1 VSEGKSRGNPTA
13 RQGLVVS
20 TKMEKT
26 AVVQVERRFQHPLYK
41 RMLRQRKKYLSH
53 DPGGV
58 CHIGDWVEIV
68 ESRPMSRRKR
78 WRVRQVLRKAVQ
90 A

>member
-1 VSEGKSRGNPTA
+1 MSVEKGRRHQTV
-13 RQGLVVS
+13 RQGKVVS

-26 AVVQVERRFQHPLYK
+26 AVVQVERRVQHPLYK
-41 RMLRQRKKYLSH
+41 KMLRRRKKYLSH

-68 ESRPMSRRKR
+68 EARPLSRRKR

-90 A
+90 G

>member
-1 VSEGKSRGNPTA
+1 MSEEKGRRHQTV
-13 RQGLVVS
+13 RQGMVVS

-26 AVVQVERRFQHPLYK
+26 AVVQVERRVQHPLYK
-41 RMLRQRKKYLSH
+41 RMLRRRKKYLSH

-68 ESRPMSRRKR
+68 EARPMSRRKR

-90 A
+90 G